1 MAIAVVKAKFGLLS
15 ETRAILIGAFLL
27 YLTGG
32 FSSPVVHLGDLY
44 TLQYKLNVSDFI
56 GTDGFK
62 PLL

>member
-44 TLQYKLNVSDFI
+44 KLNVSDFM